1 MELFPFDGGWR
12 FGRDVVAYAVYAAH
26 VVDYLV
32 AHVGQK
38 IVGEVGPVG
47 CHGVGRRHGA
57 QRHGLLVCAFVAHYA
72 HALHRQQ
79 NNSGLPY
86 LVIQTAVAQ
95 TLDKYMVGLL
105 KYAHLLGRDVAENTH
120 GQTRP
125 GEGGDV

>member
-1 MELFPFDGGWR
+1 MKITAGKRVELFPLDGGWR
-12 FGRDVVAYAVYAAH
+12 FGGDVVAYAVYAAH

-72 HALHRQQ
+72 HALHGQQ

-86 LVIQTAVAQ
+86 LVIQTAVA
-95 TLDKYMVGLL
+95 
-105 KYAHLLGRDVAENTH
+105 
-120 GQTRP
+120 
-125 GEGGDV
+125 